1 MKFYKSYIQYKR
13 NGKIIVEQL
22 GDSIY
27 PFKGRYTSLYYQI
40 EMGKNEYKLYG
51 YWQISSNEI
60 ECDTIIINKMN
71 YGNELNKWVRCEEGL
86 TYSRY
91 TLKGHEDLG
100 LVIATTKFINGDKQ
114 LYVYKSI
121 ENKSFLFMVKEGDT
135 WSTLSYIP
143 EEVINNMVGTIIIG
157 DKVY

>member
-1 MKFYKSYIQYKR
+1 M
-13 NGKIIVEQL
+13 E
-22 GDSIY
+22 
-27 PFKGRYTSLYYQI
+27 
-40 EMGKNEYKLYG
+40 
-51 YWQISSNEI
+51 
-60 ECDTIIINKMN
+60 
-71 YGNELNKWVRCEEGL
+71 NELNKWVRCEEGL

-143 EEVINNMVGTIIIG
+143 EEVIIRLLPCTTTR
-157 DKVY
+157 DRL

>member
-1 MKFYKSYIQYKR
+1 MIYKSYIQYKR

-71 YGNELNKWVRCEEGL
+71 YGKWIKWVRCEEGL

>member
-1 MKFYKSYIQYKR
+1 ME
-13 NGKIIVEQL
+13 G
-22 GDSIY
+22 
-27 PFKGRYTSLYYQI
+27 T
-40 EMGKNEYKLYG
+40 
-51 YWQISSNEI
+51 
-60 ECDTIIINKMN
+60 KMN
-71 YGNELNKWVRCEEGL
+71 NMENELNKWVRCEEGL

-121 ENKSFLFMVKEGDT
+121 EDKSFLFMVKEGDT